1 MIDDYSRKTWVIML
15 KHKSEA
21 FKNFREWKIL
31 VENQTGKK
39 IKRLRT
45 DNGLEFCS
53 SEFNQLCKDEGAA
66 RHHTVRDTPHQ
77 NGVAERMNQTLLER
91 ARCMLSNAGLE
102 KRFWAEAVSTACY
115 LINRGPHTGIKCRT
129 PAEMWSGKSA
139 DYSNLKIFGCTVYYH
154 VNEGKLE
161 PRARKGVFVGYGD
174 RVKGF
179 RVWSPLENRVIL
191 SRNVVFDEVSMLG
204 RSEKSTTTE
213 ESSSFDKQVELT
225 PNQKAD
231 VQKPEDSKELQAADG
246 SADTIKPE
254 LKPYSIAQNRTRRI
268 GVGPPQ
274 RYGYEDMAGF
284 CLEDMARYAL
294 QVAEEVDTH
303 EPTTYREAVSWIE
316 AEKWFAAMGDEMES
330 HSKNQTWDFVK

>member
-1 MIDDYSRKTWVIML
+1 
-15 KHKSEA
+15 
-21 FKNFREWKIL
+21 
-31 VENQTGKK
+31 
-39 IKRLRT
+39 
-45 DNGLEFCS
+45 
-53 SEFNQLCKDEGAA
+53 
-66 RHHTVRDTPHQ
+66 
-77 NGVAERMNQTLLER
+77 
-91 ARCMLSNAGLE
+91 
-102 KRFWAEAVSTACY
+102 
-115 LINRGPHTGIKCRT
+115 
-129 PAEMWSGKSA
+129 MWSGKSA